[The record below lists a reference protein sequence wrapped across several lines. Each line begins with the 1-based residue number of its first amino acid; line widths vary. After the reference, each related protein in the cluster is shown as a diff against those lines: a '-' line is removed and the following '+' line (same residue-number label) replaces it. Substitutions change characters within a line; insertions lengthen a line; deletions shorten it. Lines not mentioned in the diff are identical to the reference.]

1 MEWEVTAFPSG
12 DNLAL
17 WMESEQQ
24 VSVSGSTE
32 MDFIVWPTR
41 QDSDDLFDQWKLKL
55 SLRDDKE
62 VVVEST
68 YTYGTLFEATRDA
81 EALLGYLQHTTDA
94 PGKRPRSIPTQI
106 PIVQTRQWTGE

>member
-32 MDFIVWPTR
+32 MDFIVRPTR
-41 QDSDDLFDQWKLKL
+41 QGSSDHFDKWVLKL
-55 SLRDDKE
+55 SLRDGKD
-62 VVVEST
+62 VVVESQF
-68 YTYGTLFEATRDA
+68 TYGTLDEATRDA

-94 PGKRPRSIPTQI
+94 AGKRPKSIPTQI
-106 PIVQTRQWTGE
+106 PLVQTRQWTGE